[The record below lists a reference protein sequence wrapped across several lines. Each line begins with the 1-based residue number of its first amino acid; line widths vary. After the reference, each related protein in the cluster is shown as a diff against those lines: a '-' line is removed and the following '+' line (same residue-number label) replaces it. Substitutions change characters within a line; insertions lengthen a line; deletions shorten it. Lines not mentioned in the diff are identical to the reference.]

1 MDELTTLLVRTLIIY
16 FVLTVSM
23 RIMGKRQLGE
33 MELSE
38 LITTLLL
45 SEIAAVP
52 ITDFRIPLK
61 RAIIPVLLII
71 SFEIILPFIIG
82 KKRFIKKLF
91 EGKPSYIIY
100 RGELRISE
108 IKKNRLSLD
117 ELICELR
124 GQGYF
129 DISDI
134 EYLIL
139 EPNGRLSILPKNP
152 DSSSQNSGGMVHSL
166 IISGEIID
174 FNLSLLKID
183 EKWLEKRISSLGAPL
198 KSIYFLGID
207 DCQNMI
213 SVISKGSSNPKIIK
227 TPASAIKKQKNI
239 P

>member
-129 DISDI
+129 DISDMD
-134 EYLIL
+134 YLIL

-152 DSSSQNSGGMVHSL
+152 DSSS
-166 IISGEIID
+166 
-174 FNLSLLKID
+174 
-183 EKWLEKRISSLGAPL
+183 
-198 KSIYFLGID
+198 
-207 DCQNMI
+207 
-213 SVISKGSSNPKIIK
+213 
-227 TPASAIKKQKNI
+227 TPFQA
-239 P
+239 